1 MTRIPN
7 GRSGRR
13 SGRTPPGLRREE
25 IRRLGPSE
33 HRRPALAWRDRPEI
47 LFALF
52 VAAIFVIGASSLIIW
67 SRSQSMLAD
76 GQIMRD
82 TFAARV
88 TFNVFDESST
98 RARKEVAMRQ
108 APRIYVEIENTTAP
122 LRQSIIGLPKAVAG
136 RGTLTEVNETLVRSF
151 NLTPDS
157 LAALQGFVD
166 ESGEPTAQWTALVEQ
181 FFSRGV
187 YRRPIIESDR
197 WQLEPTLGP
206 VPIRLRLVE
215 GATRTVSVGDFVDAE
230 GDWSEGLQGEFAA
243 MFPRALQPCIIH
255 RLRMERR
262 PTFRFDEAASE
273 QAARQAA
280 DAVPPQFVTHK
291 QGAVLYTR
299 GDRLTAEQVQLVA
312 AEHAAY
318 RALLRDSDQWLARWT
333 ARLGMLG
340 LVALIAGALASYLSI
355 FHSGVIARPR
365 HLLSMAILSVG
376 ALMLTVLA
384 ARAMPQ
390 AVVLAIIA
398 PTLLLTV
405 IVHVAF
411 GRTMAVGV
419 SAIHSLLVCF
429 ALDLR
434 VSALILLVV
443 GSCVAVAS
451 LQDIRDRHTLVRAGV
466 MTGAVVGVGAILRSI
481 WTLPMIDPSAF
492 WQAAFYDGLFAA
504 SAGVLVGVF
513 SLGVLSTVERLFD
526 VTTGLTLVELRDPK
540 HPLLRE
546 LHQRAPGTWNH
557 SWQVATI
564 AETAAE
570 AIGANSLLTYVGA
583 LYHDIGKMNK
593 PQYFVENQADG
604 LNRHE
609 KLSPAMSL
617 LLIVGHVKDGLEMAR
632 EWGLPKPLHHF
643 IEAHHGTT
651 LVEYFYQVARE
662 RAESGRTNDEVEEV
676 AYRYPGP
683 RPRTREVAIIML
695 ADAAESASRA
705 LSDFSPTRIEQLVRN
720 LGQKRLLDH
729 QFDECNLTLRELT
742 IIEDSI
748 IKSLCAIRHA
758 RIVYPAEKDR
768 EAPEREQP
776 APPAAQRA

>member
-1 MTRIPN
+1 MTRAPN
-7 GRSGRR
+7 SRSSRR

-25 IRRLGPSE
+25 IRRLRPPES
-33 HRRPALAWRDRPEI
+33 RRPAMIWRDRPEI
-47 LFALF
+47 LFALL
-52 VAAIFVIGASSLIIW
+52 VAAVFVFGASSLIIW
-67 SRSQSMLAD
+67 SRGQSMLAD

-108 APRIYVEIENTTAP
+108 APRLYVEIENTTAP
-122 LRQSIIGLPKAVAG
+122 LRQSILGLPKAVAG
-136 RGTLTEVNETLVRSF
+136 RAALTEVNETLVRSF
-151 NLTPDS
+151 NLTPEALS
-157 LAALQGFVD
+157 ALQAFVD
-166 ESGEPTAQWTALVEQ
+166 EAGEPTAQWTALVDQ

-187 YRRPIIESDR
+187 HRRPIIESDR

-206 VPIRLRLVE
+206 VAIRLRLVD
-215 GATRTVSVGDFVDAE
+215 GGTRTVSVGDFVDAE
-230 GDWSEGLQGEFAA
+230 GDWSESLLSEFAGA
-243 MFPRALQPCIIH
+243 FPRALQPCIVH

-262 PTFRFDEAASE
+262 PTFQFDEAASQ

-280 DAVPPQFVTHK
+280 DAVPAQFVTHK

-318 RALLRDSDQWLARWT
+318 RDSLQWPARWT
-333 ARLGMLG
+333 ARAGMLG
-340 LVALIAGALASYLSI
+340 LVSLIAGALGAYLSI
-355 FHSGVIARPR
+355 FHAGVVERPR
-365 HLLSMAILSVG
+365 HLLSMALLSLG
-376 ALMLTVLA
+376 ALALTVLA
-384 ARAMPQ
+384 ARAQPE
-390 AVVLAIIA
+390 ALVLAIIA

-411 GRTMAVGV
+411 GRTMAIGV
-419 SAIHSLLVCF
+419 SAIHALLVCF

-443 GSCVAVAS
+443 GSCVVVAS

-481 WTLPMIDPSAF
+481 WTLPMTDPSIF

-504 SAGVLVGVF
+504 SAGLLVGVF
-513 SLGVLSTVERLFD
+513 SLGILSTVERLFD

-540 HPLLRE
+540 HALLRE

-662 RAESGRTNDEVEEV
+662 RAESGQTHDDVEEV
-676 AYRYPGP
+676 TYRYPGP
-683 RPRTREVAIIML
+683 KPRTREVAIIML
-695 ADAAESASRA
+695 ADAAESSSRTLA
-705 LSDFSPTRIEQLVRN
+705 DFSPTRIEQLVRG

-758 RIVYPAEKDR
+758 RIVYPAERER
-768 EAPEREQP
+768 EAPERETP
-776 APPAAQRA
+776 PPPAAQTA